1 MIIESV
7 TNIFITLI
15 KSAFSWIQLPKLP
28 ALFTTMFEF
37 FIQILNDSMKI
48 FYCFFAFSYIRVMI
62 PIVIAVIN
70 LEHVFSF
77 TMFILRKIP
86 FLGIK

>member
-7 TNIFITLI
+7 CNIFITLI
-15 KSAFSWIQLPKLP
+15 KSAFSWINLPLLP
-28 ALFTTMFEF
+28 SEFTSVVD
-37 FIQILNDSMKI
+37 FIINIFTDSMRI
-48 FYCFFAFSYIRVMI
+48 VFCFVSRNYLVAMI
-62 PIVIAVIN
+62 PIVIAIIN

>member
-7 TNIFITLI
+7 CNIFIAMI
-15 KSAFSWIQLPKLP
+15 KSAFSWINLPRLP
-28 ALFTTMFEF
+28 AIFTYYFNF
-37 FIQILNDSMKI
+37 ILNVFTDSMKI
-48 FYCFFAFSYIRVMI
+48 VFVFFNQRFLVAFI

>member
-7 TNIFITLI
+7 CNIFITLI
-15 KSAFSWIQLPKLP
+15 KSAFSWISLPSLP
-28 ALFTTMFEF
+28 SIFTTTLNIIVSLFTSCMRIVFV
-37 FIQILNDSMKI
+37 FIDRSFLV
-48 FYCFFAFSYIRVMI
+48 AMI

>member
-1 MIIESV
+1 MIVESV
-7 TNIFITLI
+7 CNILIAMI
-15 KSAFSWIQLPKLP
+15 KSAFSWINLPTLP
-28 ALFTTMFEF
+28 NILSRTLDFIISVFT
-37 FIQILNDSMKI
+37 DSMRI
-48 FYCFFAFSYIRVMI
+48 VFVFFSRGYLVVMI
-62 PIVIAVIN
+62 PIVIAIIN

>member
-7 TNIFITLI
+7 CSIFITLI
-15 KSAFSWIQLPKLP
+15 KSAFSWISLPSLP
-28 ALFTTMFEF
+28 PIFIMTLNIIVSLFTSCMRIVFV
-37 FIQILNDSMKI
+37 FIDRTFLV
-48 FYCFFAFSYIRVMI
+48 AMI